1 MQTVDRILSVVLITV
16 TSSRKFR
23 YVGDMDGRPSIEKN
37 TLAQVLTHLFSHQSS
52 LNETW
57 TLTWHPAVSTLDSY
71 ARARKS
77 NKEKSLLNLPTQSS
91 VPDARVQTPRC
102 IQLWFERGNRI
113 RKNDIVEPKLMW
125 RDAFHPHLVS
135 QRKLNESSTSRPY
148 QLCLLTICRPTHQEK
163 SPDWDRGNDQ
173 VESYGYEQGPHR
185 QGLPHY
191 MAWVGGESILQG

>member
-1 MQTVDRILSVVLITV
+1 
-16 TSSRKFR
+16 
-23 YVGDMDGRPSIEKN
+23 
-37 TLAQVLTHLFSHQSS
+37 

-71 ARARKS
+71 ARASKS
-77 NKEKSLLNLPTQSS
+77 NKQKSLLNLPTQSS

-148 QLCLLTICRPTHQEK
+148 QLCLLTICRILEATANIDRKKYPFAKISCSFLVRTCDDDEYLFEAINEDERDNIVFLWKLVVARLASQAVVGDGDGMVGEFFVPT
-163 SPDWDRGNDQ
+163 SFGVPG
-173 VESYGYEQGPHR
+173 
-185 QGLPHY
+185 
-191 MAWVGGESILQG
+191 